1 MIQLDRP
8 DTARDILKRSML
20 RERFPHERRGIG
32 GQKMSTESVAG
43 AIAREH
49 HTAPQN
55 GTVSATKRS
64 PSSRPRKLQPPSQP
78 EHNGNGHHAD
88 PYQLQGLDRV
98 VAILDLLGSSDTSL
112 SLADICQ
119 RMDLHKSTAHRAL
132 MALERT
138 GMIER
143 APANRYRLGLKLY
156 DMGNRAV
163 EQIDLRSRV
172 HPHLRKMALRV
183 GEIVHLG
190 VLHKTRVVYIDK
202 IEPINRRVCI
212 SSRTGTSNPVYSTSL
227 GKAILA
233 YLPAE
238 EAMKII
244 SPIKF
249 TAFTSKTLAS
259 PEELLEAL
267 ERVRRRGYA
276 VDDEEME
283 IGTRCVGAP
292 VLDVN
297 GHPIAAVSVS
307 GSATRLAAHC
317 VPAIAQH
324 VIHCAREIS
333 TALNSRKDG
342 ASVRG

>member
-1 MIQLDRP
+1 MKAESLENGNARERKSTRRP
-8 DTARDILKRSML
+8 APAVAPRSVLKR
-20 RERFPHERRGIG
+20 P
-32 GQKMSTESVAG
+32 K
-43 AIAREH
+43 
-49 HTAPQN
+49 
-55 GTVSATKRS
+55 
-64 PSSRPRKLQPPSQP
+64 KLQPSAPASTTAPS
-78 EHNGNGHHAD
+78 EHND

-98 VAILDLLGSSDTSL
+98 VAILDLLGASDNSL
-112 SLADICQ
+112 SLAEICQ
-119 RMDLHKSTAHRAL
+119 RMGLHKSTAHRAL

-143 APANRYRLGLKLY
+143 APASRYRLGLKLY

-172 HPHLRKMALRV
+172 HPHLRKLALRV
-183 GEIVHLG
+183 GETVHLG

-233 YLPAE
+233 YMPAE
-238 EAMKII
+238 EVAKTVPKIQ
-244 SPIKF
+244 F
-249 TAFTSKTLAS
+249 TGFTSKTLTSA
-259 PEELLEAL
+259 EELLEAL

-292 VLDVN
+292 ILD
-297 GHPIAAVSVS
+297 GTGRPIAAVSVS

-324 VIHCAREIS
+324 VVRCSLEIS
-333 TALNSRKDG
+333 
-342 ASVRG
+342 SVLSGLPGSGRTRQG

>member
-1 MIQLDRP
+1 MKAESLQSS
-8 DTARDILKRSML
+8 TARNGKSKHRPATSASAPRTVLKR
-20 RERFPHERRGIG
+20 P
-32 GQKMSTESVAG
+32 K
-43 AIAREH
+43 
-49 HTAPQN
+49 
-55 GTVSATKRS
+55 
-64 PSSRPRKLQPPSQP
+64 KLQPPPGANSTAQT
-78 EHNGNGHHAD
+78 EHGD

-98 VAILDLLGSSDTSL
+98 VAILDLLGASDHSL
-112 SLADICQ
+112 SLAEICQ
-119 RMDLHKSTAHRAL
+119 RMGLHKSTAHRAL

-143 APANRYRLGLKLY
+143 APASRYRLGLKLY
-156 DMGNRAV
+156 DMGSRAV

-172 HPHLRKMALRV
+172 HPHLRKLALRV

-202 IEPINRRVCI
+202 VEPINRRVCI

-238 EAMKII
+238 EVAKTVAKIQ
-244 SPIKF
+244 F
-249 TAFTSKTLAS
+249 NGFTSKTLAS
-259 PEELLEAL
+259 PDELLEAL

-283 IGTRCVGAP
+283 IGTRCVGASI
-292 VLDVN
+292 LDAA
-297 GHPIAAVSVS
+297 GRPIAAVSIS

-324 VIHCAREIS
+324 VIRCSQEIS
-333 TALNSRKDG
+333 SALRADADAG
-342 ASVRG
+342 RARQ

>member
-1 MIQLDRP
+1 MNAESRAGTLVREHQVARLNGALP
-8 DTARDILKRSML
+8 DAKRSANTRL
-20 RERFPHERRGIG
+20 
-32 GQKMSTESVAG
+32 K
-43 AIAREH
+43 
-49 HTAPQN
+49 
-55 GTVSATKRS
+55 KR
-64 PSSRPRKLQPPSQP
+64 QPPSHP
-78 EHNGNGHHAD
+78 EPATNGHHAD

-98 VAILDLLGSSDTSL
+98 VAILDLLGSSDSSL
-112 SLADICQ
+112 SLAEICQ

-172 HPHLRKMALRV
+172 HPYLRKMALRV

-238 EAMKII
+238 EAMKTI
-244 SPIKF
+244 SRIQF
-249 TAFTSKTLAS
+249 SSFTSKTLTS
-259 PEELLEAL
+259 PQELLEAL

-292 VLDVN
+292 VLDST
-297 GHPIAAVSVS
+297 GRPIAAVSVS
-307 GSATRLAAHC
+307 GSASRLAAHC

-324 VIHCAREIS
+324 VLQCAREIA
-333 TALNSRKDG
+333 TALNSRTDG
-342 ASVRG
+342 AAARS

>member
-1 MIQLDRP
+1 MQSRLSQPPPASR
-8 DTARDILKRSML
+8 
-20 RERFPHERRGIG
+20 
-32 GQKMSTESVAG
+32 SVAKRPKKTQFSPV
-43 AIAREH
+43 ANAEPSEE
-49 HTAPQN
+49 PQD
-55 GTVSATKRS
+55 G
-64 PSSRPRKLQPPSQP
+64 
-78 EHNGNGHHAD
+78 D

-98 VAILDLLGSSDTSL
+98 VAILDLLGASDDCL

-119 RMDLHKSTAHRAL
+119 RMDLRKSTAHRAL

-163 EQIDLRSRV
+163 EQIDLRSRM
-172 HPHLRKMALRV
+172 HPYLRKLALGV
-183 GEIVHLG
+183 NEIVHLG

-233 YLPAE
+233 HLPPE
-238 EAMKII
+238 EIAAIVSKIQFNI
-244 SPIKF
+244 F
-249 TAFTSKTLAS
+249 TTKTLTSKQ
-259 PEELLEAL
+259 ELLDAL

-283 IGTRCVGAP
+283 IGTRCVGAA
-292 VLDVN
+292 VLDRT
-297 GHPIAAVSVS
+297 GRAIAAVSVS
-307 GSATRLAAHC
+307 GSASRLAAHC
-317 VPAIAQH
+317 VPAISEH
-324 VIHCAREIS
+324 VRRCCQEIS
-333 TALNSRKDG
+333 SALNIERD
-342 ASVRG
+342 

>member
-1 MIQLDRP
+1 MRTDSAQTAPNRERISSRSNGPSSQ
-8 DTARDILKRSML
+8 TARAVSKR
-20 RERFPHERRGIG
+20 P
-32 GQKMSTESVAG
+32 K
-43 AIAREH
+43 
-49 HTAPQN
+49 
-55 GTVSATKRS
+55 
-64 PSSRPRKLQPPSQP
+64 KLQPHMS
-78 EHNGNGHHAD
+78 ERTSNGNHSD

-98 VAILDLLGSSDTSL
+98 VAILDLLGSSDVSL

-119 RMDLHKSTAHRAL
+119 RMGLHKSTAHRAL

-143 APANRYRLGLKLY
+143 APASRYRLGLKLY

-172 HPHLRKMALRV
+172 HPHLRKLALRV

-233 YLPAE
+233 YMPEQEIVKTVARVQ
-238 EAMKII
+238 
-244 SPIKF
+244 F
-249 TAFTSKTLAS
+249 TGFTSKTLTS
-259 PEELLEAL
+259 KEELLDAL

-283 IGTRCVGAP
+283 IGTRCIGAP
-292 VLDVN
+292 ILDAE
-297 GHPIAAVSVS
+297 GHPVAAVSIS
-307 GSATRLAAHC
+307 GSSTRLAAHC

-324 VIHCAREIS
+324 VMQCSREIS
-333 TALNSRKDG
+333 RALNER
-342 ASVRG
+342 ASAAVSLR

>member
-1 MIQLDRP
+1 MKAEFL
-8 DTARDILKRSML
+8 
-20 RERFPHERRGIG
+20 
-32 GQKMSTESVAG
+32 
-43 AIAREH
+43 
-49 HTAPQN
+49 QN
-55 GTVSATKRS
+55 GTARNRTSTHRPASSAASPRTALKR
-64 PSSRPRKLQPPSQP
+64 PKKLQPALAAVSTTQP
-78 EHNGNGHHAD
+78 EQND

-98 VAILDLLGSSDTSL
+98 VAILDLLGSSNDSL
-112 SLADICQ
+112 SLSEICQ
-119 RMDLHKSTAHRAL
+119 RMGLHKSTAHRAL

-143 APANRYRLGLKLY
+143 APASRYRLGLKLY

-163 EQIDLRSRV
+163 EQIDLRSRL
-172 HPHLRKMALRV
+172 HPHLRKLALRV
-183 GEIVHLG
+183 GETVHLG

-238 EAMKII
+238 ETAKTIAKIQ
-244 SPIKF
+244 F
-249 TAFTSKTLAS
+249 TAFTSKTLTGV
-259 PEELLEAL
+259 EELGEAL

-292 VLDVN
+292 IFDAT
-297 GHPIAAVSVS
+297 GHPMAAVSVS
-307 GSATRLAAHC
+307 GSAIRLAAHC

-324 VIHCAREIS
+324 VIRCSKEIS
-333 TALNSRKDG
+333 SAL
-342 ASVRG
+342 SVDTEGRRARQ

>member
-1 MIQLDRP
+1 MKAESLGNG
-8 DTARDILKRSML
+8 TARNGKSTHRPASSAVAPRAVLKR
-20 RERFPHERRGIG
+20 P
-32 GQKMSTESVAG
+32 K
-43 AIAREH
+43 
-49 HTAPQN
+49 
-55 GTVSATKRS
+55 
-64 PSSRPRKLQPPSQP
+64 KLQPVAAPGASEKDERNP
-78 EHNGNGHHAD
+78 DTD

-98 VAILDLLGSSDTSL
+98 VAILDLLGASNDSL
-112 SLADICQ
+112 SLAEICQ
-119 RMDLHKSTAHRAL
+119 RMGLHKSTAHRAL

-156 DMGNRAV
+156 DMGSRAV

-172 HPHLRKMALRV
+172 HPYLRKLALRV
-183 GEIVHLG
+183 GETVHLG
-190 VLHKTRVVYIDK
+190 VLHKIRVVYIDK
-202 IEPINRRVCI
+202 VEPINRRVCI

-227 GKAILA
+227 GKSILA

-238 EAMKII
+238 EVVKTVAKIQ
-244 SPIKF
+244 F
-249 TAFTSKTLAS
+249 TGFTSKTLTS

-292 VLDVN
+292 ILDAT
-297 GHPIAAVSVS
+297 GHPIAAVSIS

-324 VIHCAREIS
+324 VIHCAKEIAS
-333 TALNSRKDG
+333 ALAADSEAGHPRQ
-342 ASVRG
+342 

>member
-1 MIQLDRP
+1 MTADP
-8 DTARDILKRSML
+8 VPFTTARERKSTRSRASAAPAARTVSKKPKKL
-20 RERFPHERRGIG
+20 LLA
-32 GQKMSTESVAG
+32 AG
-43 AIAREH
+43 AAAE
-49 HTAPQN
+49 
-55 GTVSATKRS
+55 RS
-64 PSSRPRKLQPPSQP
+64 EQRLP
-78 EHNGNGHHAD
+78 AD

-98 VAILDLLGSSDTSL
+98 VAILDVLGASDDSL

-119 RMDLHKSTAHRAL
+119 RMNLHKSTAHRAL

-143 APANRYRLGLKLY
+143 APGNRYRLGLKLY
-156 DMGNRAV
+156 DMGSRAV

-172 HPHLRKMALRV
+172 HPYLRKLALGV
-183 GEIVHLG
+183 NEIVHLG

-233 YLPAE
+233 YLPPDEIARIVSDVRFS
-238 EAMKII
+238 A
-244 SPIKF
+244 F
-249 TAFTSKTLAS
+249 TAKTLTT
-259 PEELLEAL
+259 PQELLEAL

-292 VLDVN
+292 ILDRT
-297 GHPIAAVSVS
+297 GRAIAAVSVS
-307 GSATRLAAHC
+307 GAASRLAAHC

-324 VIHCAREIS
+324 VVRCCNEIS
-333 TALNSRKDG
+333 AALNVARD
-342 ASVRG
+342 